1 MSSNKKT
8 KKHLSSVYNL
18 NNSND
23 VGYKLPLSS
32 LYPVAIFIE
41 FGSSVVKKEEFVI
54 PVGL

>member
-8 KKHLSSVYNL
+8 KKHLRRVYNL